1 MKIYKMHAR
10 CKFERGRSE
19 SNKNENLEEMM
30 SPPGFGEMR
39 LAAARIKKVMKK
51 HKNFDSYREK
61 TGGSIGGVVQ
71 QQYV

>member
-1 MKIYKMHAR
+1 MAAARATENDISRRMKQR
-10 CKFERGRSE
+10 
-19 SNKNENLEEMM
+19 
-30 SPPGFGEMR
+30 PGFGEMR